1 MPSRILA
8 DRTHLDK
15 QVLAGCPE
23 NQAIPLEKLHLAPR
37 VGNKIF
43 RPQKAAY
50 MINNLPISESEKESF
65 LLDFVERSIKSR
77 PILPQAVQYN
87 SRSLDH
93 VGPLVTQNET
103 RPATPAFSVD
113 DLTSRA
119 PSPSSIPEDPSIA
132 PSPPSSIPED
142 PNQDMTEELGER
154 ALLNLG
160 REGRNI
166 LFGEVG
172 NPRTNAQ
179 QPSSSNSNIQGLPV
193 GSFDDNVNSPLV
205 LTPPARVA
213 GTGSAAAS
221 QIRSTQ
227 HHHRDRIYSQ
237 GTSFNLASPFRTG
250 ALVDRPGDSPVASHT
265 RLQDSTRSGMQGNPT
280 RHNRGRIQV
289 LPQ

>member
-23 NQAIPLEKLHLAPR
+23 NQAIPLDKLHLAPR

-119 PSPSSIPEDPSIA
+119 PSPSSIPEDP
-132 PSPPSSIPED
+132 
-142 PNQDMTEELGER
+142 NQDMPEELGER

-221 QIRSTQ
+221 QIRST
-227 HHHRDRIYSQ
+227 HHYSDRIYSQ
-237 GTSFNLASPFRTG
+237 GTSSNLASPFRAG

-265 RLQDSTRSGMQGNPT
+265 RLQDSTRLQGNPT

>member
-23 NQAIPLEKLHLAPR
+23 NQAIPLDKLHLAPR

-93 VGPLVTQNET
+93 VGPLVTQNES
-103 RPATPAFSVD
+103 RPTTPAFSVD

-119 PSPSSIPEDPSIA
+119 PSPSSQPEDPM
-132 PSPPSSIPED
+132 
-142 PNQDMTEELGER
+142 QDMPEELGDR
-154 ALLNLG
+154 AQLNLA

-166 LFGEVG
+166 LFEEVG

-179 QPSSSNSNIQGLPV
+179 EPSSSNSNIQGLPV
-193 GSFDDNVNSPLV
+193 GSFDDNVNSPFV
-205 LTPPARVA
+205 LTTPARVA

-221 QIRSTQ
+221 QIRST
-227 HHHRDRIYSQ
+227 HHYSDRIYSQ
-237 GTSFNLASPFRTG
+237 GTSSNLASPFRAG

>member
-23 NQAIPLEKLHLAPR
+23 NQAIPLDKLHLAPR

-119 PSPSSIPEDPSIA
+119 PSPSSIPEDP
-132 PSPPSSIPED
+132 
-142 PNQDMTEELGER
+142 NQDMPEELGDR
-154 ALLNLG
+154 AQLNLA

-166 LFGEVG
+166 LFEEVG

-179 QPSSSNSNIQGLPV
+179 EPSSSNSNIQGLPV
-193 GSFDDNVNSPLV
+193 GSFDDNVNSPFV
-205 LTPPARVA
+205 LTTPARVA

-221 QIRSTQ
+221 QIRST
-227 HHHRDRIYSQ
+227 HHYSDRIYSQ
-237 GTSFNLASPFRTG
+237 GTSSNLASPFRAG

>member
-119 PSPSSIPEDPSIA
+119 PSPSSIPEDP
-132 PSPPSSIPED
+132 
-142 PNQDMTEELGER
+142 NQDMPEELGER

-166 LFGEVG
+166 LFREVG

-193 GSFDDNVNSPLV
+193 GSFDDNVNSPFV
-205 LTPPARVA
+205 LTTPARVA

-221 QIRSTQ
+221 QIRST
-227 HHHRDRIYSQ
+227 HHYSDRIYSQ
-237 GTSFNLASPFRTG
+237 GTSSNLASPFRAG

>member
-15 QVLAGCPE
+15 QVLAGCPD
-23 NQAIPLEKLHLAPR
+23 NQAIPLDKLHLAPR

-119 PSPSSIPEDPSIA
+119 PSPSSQ
-132 PSPPSSIPED
+132 PED
-142 PNQDMTEELGER
+142 PNQDMPEELGDR
-154 ALLNLG
+154 AQLNLA

-166 LFGEVG
+166 LFEEVG

-179 QPSSSNSNIQGLPV
+179 EPSSSNSNIQGLPV
-193 GSFDDNVNSPLV
+193 GSFDDNVNSPFV
-205 LTPPARVA
+205 LTTPARVA

-221 QIRSTQ
+221 QIRST
-227 HHHRDRIYSQ
+227 HHYSDRIYSQ
-237 GTSFNLASPFRTG
+237 GTSSNLASPFRAG

-265 RLQDSTRSGMQGNPT
+265 RLQDSTR
-280 RHNRGRIQV
+280 
-289 LPQ
+289 

>member
-23 NQAIPLEKLHLAPR
+23 NQAIPLDKLHLAPR

-119 PSPSSIPEDPSIA
+119 PSPSSIPEDP
-132 PSPPSSIPED
+132 
-142 PNQDMTEELGER
+142 NQDMPEELGER

-166 LFGEVG
+166 LFREVG

-193 GSFDDNVNSPLV
+193 GSFDDNVNSPFV
-205 LTPPARVA
+205 LTTPARVA

-221 QIRSTQ
+221 QIRST
-227 HHHRDRIYSQ
+227 HHYSDRIYSQ
-237 GTSFNLASPFRTG
+237 GTSSNLASPFRTG

-265 RLQDSTRSGMQGNPT
+265 RLQDSTRSGMQGNPI
-280 RHNRGRIQV
+280 GRDRARISQ
-289 LPQ
+289 LSSQ

>member
-23 NQAIPLEKLHLAPR
+23 NQAIPLDKLHLAPR

-119 PSPSSIPEDPSIA
+119 PSPSSIPEDP
-132 PSPPSSIPED
+132 
-142 PNQDMTEELGER
+142 NQDMPEELGER

-265 RLQDSTRSGMQGNPT
+265 RLQDSTRLQGNPT

>member
-23 NQAIPLEKLHLAPR
+23 NQSIPLEKLHLAPR

-119 PSPSSIPEDPSIA
+119 PSPSSQPEDPSIA
-132 PSPPSSIPED
+132 PSPSSELED
-142 PNQDMTEELGER
+142 PMQDMPEELGDR
-154 ALLNLG
+154 AQLNLA

-166 LFGEVG
+166 LFEEVG

-179 QPSSSNSNIQGLPV
+179 EPSSSNSNIQGLPV
-193 GSFDDNVNSPLV
+193 GSFDDNVNSPFV

-221 QIRSTQ
+221 QIRST
-227 HHHRDRIYSQ
+227 HHYSDRIYSQ
-237 GTSFNLASPFRTG
+237 GTSSNLASPFRAG

>member
-23 NQAIPLEKLHLAPR
+23 NQAIPLDKLHLAPR

-77 PILPQAVQYN
+77 PILSQPVQYN
-87 SRSLDH
+87 SRSLDL

-119 PSPSSIPEDPSIA
+119 PSPSSIPEDP
-132 PSPPSSIPED
+132 
-142 PNQDMTEELGER
+142 NKDMPEELGDR
-154 ALLNLG
+154 AQLNLA

-166 LFGEVG
+166 LFEEVG

-179 QPSSSNSNIQGLPV
+179 EPSSSNSNIQGLPV
-193 GSFDDNVNSPLV
+193 GSFDDNVNSPFV
-205 LTPPARVA
+205 LTTPARVA

-221 QIRSTQ
+221 QIRST
-227 HHHRDRIYSQ
+227 HHYSDRIYSQ
-237 GTSFNLASPFRTG
+237 GTSSNLASPFRAG

>member
-142 PNQDMTEELGER
+142 PNQDMPEELGER

-166 LFGEVG
+166 LFREVG

-221 QIRSTQ
+221 QIRST
-227 HHHRDRIYSQ
+227 HHYSDRIYSQ
-237 GTSFNLASPFRTG
+237 GTSSNLASPFRAG

-265 RLQDSTRSGMQGNPT
+265 RLQDSTRSGMQGNPI
-280 RHNRGRIQV
+280 GRDRARISQ
-289 LPQ
+289 LSSQ

>member
-23 NQAIPLEKLHLAPR
+23 NQAIPLDKLHLAPR

-119 PSPSSIPEDPSIA
+119 PSPSSIPEDP
-132 PSPPSSIPED
+132 
-142 PNQDMTEELGER
+142 NQDMPEELGER

-166 LFGEVG
+166 LFREVG

-265 RLQDSTRSGMQGNPT
+265 RLQDSTRLQGNPI
-280 RHNRGRIQV
+280 GRDRARISQ
-289 LPQ
+289 LSSQ

>member
-23 NQAIPLEKLHLAPR
+23 NQAIPLDKLHLAPR

-119 PSPSSIPEDPSIA
+119 PSPSSIPEDP
-132 PSPPSSIPED
+132 
-142 PNQDMTEELGER
+142 NQDMPEELGER

-160 REGRNI
+160 REGRNM
-166 LFGEVG
+166 LFREVG

-179 QPSSSNSNIQGLPV
+179 EPSSSNSNIQGLPV

-265 RLQDSTRSGMQGNPT
+265 RLQDSTRLQGNPI
-280 RHNRGRIQV
+280 GRDRARISQ
-289 LPQ
+289 LSSQ

>member
-23 NQAIPLEKLHLAPR
+23 NQAIPLDKLHLAPR

-119 PSPSSIPEDPSIA
+119 PSPSSIPEDP
-132 PSPPSSIPED
+132 
-142 PNQDMTEELGER
+142 NQDMPEELGER

-166 LFGEVG
+166 LFREVG

-193 GSFDDNVNSPLV
+193 GSFDDNVNSPFV
-205 LTPPARVA
+205 LTTPARVA

-221 QIRSTQ
+221 QIRST
-227 HHHRDRIYSQ
+227 HHYSDRIYSQ
-237 GTSFNLASPFRTG
+237 GTSSNLASPFRAG

>member
-23 NQAIPLEKLHLAPR
+23 NQAIPLDKLHLAPR

-119 PSPSSIPEDPSIA
+119 PSPSSIPEDP
-132 PSPPSSIPED
+132 
-142 PNQDMTEELGER
+142 NQDMPEELGER

-166 LFGEVG
+166 LFREVG

-265 RLQDSTRSGMQGNPT
+265 RLQDSTRSGMQGNPI
-280 RHNRGRIQV
+280 GRDRARISQ
-289 LPQ
+289 LSSQ

>member
-23 NQAIPLEKLHLAPR
+23 NQAIPLDKLHLAPR

-119 PSPSSIPEDPSIA
+119 PSPSSIPEDP
-132 PSPPSSIPED
+132 
-142 PNQDMTEELGER
+142 NQDMTEELGER

-166 LFGEVG
+166 LFREVG

-265 RLQDSTRSGMQGNPT
+265 RLQDSTRLQGNPI
-280 RHNRGRIQV
+280 GRDRARISQ
-289 LPQ
+289 LSSQ

>member
-23 NQAIPLEKLHLAPR
+23 NQAIPLDKLHLAPR

-93 VGPLVTQNET
+93 VGPLVTQNES
-103 RPATPAFSVD
+103 RPTTPAFSVD

-119 PSPSSIPEDPSIA
+119 PSPSSIPEDP
-132 PSPPSSIPED
+132 
-142 PNQDMTEELGER
+142 NQDMPEELGER

-166 LFGEVG
+166 LFREVG

-193 GSFDDNVNSPLV
+193 GSFDDNVNSPFV
-205 LTPPARVA
+205 LTTPARVA

-221 QIRSTQ
+221 QIRST
-227 HHHRDRIYSQ
+227 HHYSDRIYSQ
-237 GTSFNLASPFRTG
+237 GTSSNLASPFRAG

-265 RLQDSTRSGMQGNPT
+265 RLQDSTRSGMQGNPS
-280 RHNRGRIQV
+280 GRDRARISQ
-289 LPQ
+289 LSSQ

>member
-77 PILPQAVQYN
+77 PILSQPVRYN

-119 PSPSSIPEDPSIA
+119 PSPSSIPEDP
-132 PSPPSSIPED
+132 
-142 PNQDMTEELGER
+142 NQDMPEELGER

-193 GSFDDNVNSPLV
+193 GSFDDNVNSPFV
-205 LTPPARVA
+205 LTTPARVA

-221 QIRSTQ
+221 QIRST
-227 HHHRDRIYSQ
+227 HHYSDRIYSQ
-237 GTSFNLASPFRTG
+237 GTSSNLASPFRAG

-265 RLQDSTRSGMQGNPT
+265 RLQDSTRLQGNPI
-280 RHNRGRIQV
+280 GRDRARISQ
-289 LPQ
+289 LSSQ